1 MLLGG
6 LSILAGYVSPEQLTK
21 YILYC
26 EWMIYATW
34 RLVDSLMSL
43 LRPIGASEEVFH
55 LMSLSPSHQ
64 YLSKGKHTEE
74 NATIHEK
81 TEEGIDSQ

>member
-1 MLLGG
+1 MSTLT
-6 LSILAGYVSPEQLTK
+6 GYVSPEQLTK

-34 RLVDSLMSL
+34 RLVDSLTSL
-43 LRPIGASEEVFH
+43 LQSIGASEEIFH
-55 LMSLSPSHQ
+55 LTSLSPSHQ
-64 YLSKGKHTEE
+64 YPSKGKHTEE

-81 TEEGIDSQ
+81 AEEGIDA